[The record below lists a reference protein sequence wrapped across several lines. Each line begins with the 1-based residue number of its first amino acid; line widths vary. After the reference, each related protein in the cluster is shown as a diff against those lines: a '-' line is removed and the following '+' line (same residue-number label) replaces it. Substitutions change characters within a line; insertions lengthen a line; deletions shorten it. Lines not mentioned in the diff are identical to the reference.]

1 LKLQASENALA
12 NVTLQAEQAA
22 MASERAQNYAK
33 TGTKAA
39 AESAADASSAEAAVV
54 NGLEK
59 ANAAQSDEV
68 AAQGEIAAIRE
79 HIQTIEEEQL
89 GDGEKRRRLRAE
101 LAALQ
106 TEHGMAMKAL
116 AKAEAEAEALY
127 DDEDHEDS
135 QRADMVGTLAKAQYT
150 EHRAAKAVHEAQ
162 KKIAAIDAEKVSLVM
177 KEKRQRAAL
186 RGADAEDNDAQ
197 TREKKAE
204 DQNSE
209 LRKREEAARSEAAQ
223 LANVANEAKLSARK
237 AVDMSLQEEE
247 YKVAAEKDMNAI
259 EEKVDED
266 KELLAQEENQFS
278 TLVDSAREGNIT
290 LDKLGSKA
298 RQVAQEQA
306 ASRAAITSYEE
317 AKSATSVAKGKMKTD
332 EAMVSA
338 VDATVAEL
346 KGESHLDDVRLA
358 NVTRAV
364 KRSKAATDMLYE
376 EVQSEGAMLDDART
390 AAKAVQKEQRQA
402 VAAAAAAKEKTE
414 QARENARLALKEEFE
429 ADRDSKGARD
439 RIEAM
444 QDKGRAA
451 TRRMDSSKV
460 LAEQAQK
467 AYSQA
472 ADRTAMAKK
481 TVGAIEEQNKDEHE
495 TLVHQLSIEGAEYNL
510 ARLQNEEIERRLKD
524 RKETIALAT
533 QRVNETTAALAN
545 IDAAISVAVT
555 DREAKQ
561 QAALEKATVNDVL
574 NKYEEADE
582 DKARANRTLTQIRD
596 SVKAT
601 EAAATAR
608 MSAAKMKVQA
618 ASAAAFA
625 AAQWNTKAEVAK
637 HRYESMLKGKSKES
651 HGKSVEKQEQEQ
663 DEIFASLLK
672 KGVEQQEQAAS
683 DEKKSKKEAKGRND
697 HELQMARSFM
707 DATVLQK
714 EESEGAAPQPEIQL
728 VDVTLMQE

>member
-1 LKLQASENALA
+1 
-12 NVTLQAEQAA
+12 
-22 MASERAQNYAK
+22 
-33 TGTKAA
+33 
-39 AESAADASSAEAAVV
+39 
-54 NGLEK
+54 
-59 ANAAQSDEV
+59 
-68 AAQGEIAAIRE
+68 
-79 HIQTIEEEQL
+79 
-89 GDGEKRRRLRAE
+89 
-101 LAALQ
+101 
-106 TEHGMAMKAL
+106 
-116 AKAEAEAEALY
+116 
-127 DDEDHEDS
+127 
-135 QRADMVGTLAKAQYT
+135 
-150 EHRAAKAVHEAQ
+150 
-162 KKIAAIDAEKVSLVM
+162 
-177 KEKRQRAAL
+177 
-186 RGADAEDNDAQ
+186 
-197 TREKKAE
+197 
-204 DQNSE
+204 
-209 LRKREEAARSEAAQ
+209 
-223 LANVANEAKLSARK
+223 
-237 AVDMSLQEEE
+237 
-247 YKVAAEKDMNAI
+247 
-259 EEKVDED
+259 
-266 KELLAQEENQFS
+266 
-278 TLVDSAREGNIT
+278 
-290 LDKLGSKA
+290 
-298 RQVAQEQA
+298 
-306 ASRAAITSYEE
+306 
-317 AKSATSVAKGKMKTD
+317 
-332 EAMVSA
+332 
-338 VDATVAEL
+338 
-346 KGESHLDDVRLA
+346 
-358 NVTRAV
+358 
-364 KRSKAATDMLYE
+364 
-376 EVQSEGAMLDDART
+376 
-390 AAKAVQKEQRQA
+390 
-402 VAAAAAAKEKTE
+402 
-414 QARENARLALKEEFE
+414 
-429 ADRDSKGARD
+429 
-439 RIEAM
+439 
-444 QDKGRAA
+444 
-451 TRRMDSSKV
+451 
-460 LAEQAQK
+460 
-467 AYSQA
+467 
-472 ADRTAMAKK
+472 
-481 TVGAIEEQNKDEHE
+481 
-495 TLVHQLSIEGAEYNL
+495 VHQLSIEGAEYNL